1 MKCLRVFCICFV
13 LCLTCVCPSIALEEV
28 SSGDYVFT
36 NEDIQLMEDVQDL
49 GVYSDDSPLPVMI
62 VESDDVY
69 PSLYAS
75 SAPVLVIGDTPPEDS
90 PFYGSGWVTGYSSVL
105 GTVTL
110 YFPINYSSGYW
121 GVDSDGYLFNVTSSS
136 MSGYLDGVY
145 NNSVSAPAFS
155 YPRYRTTSSSSTYVS
170 LYLKP
175 TDSNMEIATAHSPK
189 YSVNDLIPYVSIT
202 LLGVVILC
210 FMKRS

>member
-1 MKCLRVFCICFV
+1 M
-13 LCLTCVCPSIALEEV
+13 EV
-28 SSGDYVFT
+28 QSE
-36 NEDIQLMEDVQDL
+36 N
-49 GVYSDDSPLPVMI
+49 PVPVTI
-62 VESDDVY
+62 VEEDDVY

-75 SAPVLVIGDTPPEDS
+75 SAPVLVIGDTPPSDS
-90 PFYGSGWVTGYSSVL
+90 PFYGSGWVTGHSSTL

-110 YFPINYSSGYW
+110 YFPINYSSGHW

-136 MSGYLDGVY
+136 MSGYLHGVY
-145 NNSVSAPAFS
+145 NNSASAPAFS
-155 YPRYRTTSSSSTYVS
+155 YPRYRSSSSSSSYVN

-189 YSVNDLIPYVSIT
+189 YSVDDIVPYVSIT